1 MAKEFQKQL
10 IPIASGY
17 ASTGP
22 DMGSDNFQWI
32 KKPKIAVLS
41 EGKISPYAYGEVWH
55 YFEQDL
61 NYSFHQI
68 RVNQLSENVMKK
80 IDVLIMPSGLY
91 PSLSSEPKKE
101 MIMRWLNQGGRIVA
115 IERALSFF
123 EDKKFFGL
131 KRKENKIKRDPT
143 QRYDERKRNNISN
156 AINGGIYKTILDNSH
171 PIGLGYSTEYY
182 TLKRSALAYSL
193 LEKGINISYIPEGAT
208 AVAGFVGKN
217 VANAQEKSLIIG
229 SESIGKGSVSYFV
242 DNPIFRSFWENGK
255 LLLFNSVF
263 LNTN

>member
-1 MAKEFQKQL
+1 
-10 IPIASGY
+10 
-17 ASTGP
+17 
-22 DMGSDNFQWI
+22 MGSDNFQWI
-32 KKPKIAVLS
+32 KKPKIAVLT
-41 EGKISPYAYGEVWH
+41 EGKISPYAYGELWH

-68 RVNQLSENVMKK
+68 RVNQLSENVIKK

-131 KRKENKIKRDPT
+131 KRKENKIKLDPT

-171 PIGLGYSTEYY
+171 PIGLGYSTDYY

-193 LEKGINISYIPEGAT
+193 LEKGFNVSYIPEGAT